1 MIIVVMG
8 VAGSGKTT
16 VGTMLADAMKCPFLE
31 GDALHSPGNVD
42 KMSHGIPLT
51 DADRAPW
58 LSAIHARI
66 VDASERGQ
74 DLVVGCSAL
83 KEQYRNVLAE
93 GVPITWVY
101 LKGSLELIRSRV
113 KNRPSHF
120 MKADMLASQFAALE
134 EPSDA
139 VVADVSTPP
148 RTIVQQIMT
157 QLHIPGRR
165 KNARQV

>member
-1 MIIVVMG
+1 MIIVLMG

-16 VGTMLADAMKCPFLE
+16 VGTMLADAMKCSFLE
-31 GDALHSPGNVD
+31 GDALHSPGNID

-66 VDASERGQ
+66 VDASQRGQ

-83 KEQYRNVLAE
+83 KQRYRKVLAE
-93 GVPITWVY
+93 GVPIAWVY

-113 KNRPSHF
+113 TRRPSHF

-134 EPSDA
+134 EPLDA
-139 VVADVSTPP
+139 VVADVSAPP

-157 QLHIPGRR
+157 QLHISGRR
-165 KNARQV
+165 KNAGQM

>member
-58 LSAIHARI
+58 LAAIHAR
-66 VDASERGQ
+66 VREVFERGQ
-74 DLVVGCSAL
+74 NLVVTCPEL
-83 KEQYRNVLAE
+83 KEQYRRVLAE
-93 GVPITWVY
+93 GVSITWVY
-101 LKGSLELIRSRV
+101 LKGSFELIRSRV
-113 KNRPSHF
+113 KHRPSHF

-139 VVADVSTPP
+139 IVGDVSAAPSA
-148 RTIVQQIMT
+148 IVQQIMR
-157 QLHIPGRR
+157 QLPIPEHRG
-165 KNARQV
+165 NAGQV